1 MGMTLTDWLETRIDV
16 ASARHDADSTTKNVV
31 DINQT
36 MLVDVILAVK
46 ILDARIAKVE
56 AQLGFNPFEFPSK
69 GNIVL

>member
-1 MGMTLTDWLETRIDV
+1 MGMTLSDWLETRVDV
-16 ASARHDADSTTKNVV
+16 AAARYDADSTTRNVV

-36 MLVDVILAVK
+36 ALAEVIVAMK

-69 GNIVL
+69 GNIVP